1 MLYFSEV
8 SIRCFISFI
17 KCGFLEEFLFM
28 IWIIVLLFE
37 CNIIDVLDKFLFYI
51 FIVSIIGKNFL
62 IEMWYFN

>member
-1 MLYFSEV
+1 
-8 SIRCFISFI
+8 
-17 KCGFLEEFLFM
+17 M